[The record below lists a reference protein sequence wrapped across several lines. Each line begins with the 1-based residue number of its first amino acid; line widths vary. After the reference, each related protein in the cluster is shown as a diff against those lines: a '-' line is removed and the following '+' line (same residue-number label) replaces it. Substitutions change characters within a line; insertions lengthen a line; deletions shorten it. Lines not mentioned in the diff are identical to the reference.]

1 VLIIDDNAQAREI
14 LSNMLLSMTF
24 VVHEAPSGMEGVE
37 LVRQAIERNEPY
49 DVAFIDWQ
57 MPGIDGIETGKR
69 IRALPY
75 LEQHPHL
82 VMVTAYGREEV
93 LRQAEENGF
102 ENVLIKPATPSMLFD
117 SVVQALTTEHSAGP
131 ETQTKESREADLS
144 SIRGARVLL
153 VEDNELNR
161 EVALGLLED
170 AHLSID
176 HAENGEQAVQMV
188 THKEY
193 DLVFMDMQMPVM
205 DGITATKSIRSNPR
219 CKSVPIIA
227 MTANAMDRDRDACLA
242 AGMNDHLA
250 KPIDPE
256 KLYATLLR
264 WIPPRVAAAAATATA
279 PCSAPVAAGESL
291 TIPGI
296 DAATALKR
304 TGGNRKRYESL
315 LSRFATSQAGAARD
329 IRDSLAVNDTPTA
342 ERIAHSL
349 KGAAGNLGAASLA
362 EAAAR
367 AEVAIDSK
375 QSVSTAVDEMSFCLD
390 ATIRAIR
397 AALPAET
404 PDAGKS
410 NADPSSVI
418 QPLMH
423 LKKLLDTDD
432 GAASDFILN
441 AQSGLSKVLTAAEM
455 EALSGQVG
463 NFAYAEALQTLS
475 NIAERLSFKLE

>member
-1 VLIIDDNAQAREI
+1 
-14 LSNMLLSMTF
+14 
-24 VVHEAPSGMEGVE
+24 
-37 LVRQAIERNEPY
+37 
-49 DVAFIDWQ
+49 
-57 MPGIDGIETGKR
+57 
-69 IRALPY
+69 
-75 LEQHPHL
+75 
-82 VMVTAYGREEV
+82 
-93 LRQAEENGF
+93 
-102 ENVLIKPATPSMLFD
+102 
-117 SVVQALTTEHSAGP
+117 
-131 ETQTKESREADLS
+131 
-144 SIRGARVLL
+144 
-153 VEDNELNR
+153 
-161 EVALGLLED
+161 
-170 AHLSID
+170 
-176 HAENGEQAVQMV
+176 
-188 THKEY
+188 
-193 DLVFMDMQMPVM
+193 MDMQMPVM

-441 AQSGLSKVLTAAEM
+441 AQSNLSKVLTAVEM
-455 EALSGQVG
+455 EALASQVG

-475 NIAERLSFKLE
+475 MIAARLSLNLE

>member
-1 VLIIDDNAQAREI
+1 
-14 LSNMLLSMTF
+14 
-24 VVHEAPSGMEGVE
+24 
-37 LVRQAIERNEPY
+37 
-49 DVAFIDWQ
+49 
-57 MPGIDGIETGKR
+57 
-69 IRALPY
+69 
-75 LEQHPHL
+75 
-82 VMVTAYGREEV
+82 MVTAYGREEV

-117 SVVQALTTEHSAGP
+117 SVVQALTAEHSARA
-131 ETQTKESREADLS
+131 ETQTKQSGDADLS
-144 SIRGARVLL
+144 SIREARVLL

-176 HAENGEQAVQMV
+176 NAENGEQAVQMV
-188 THKEY
+188 TRKDY

-205 DGITATKSIRSNPR
+205 DGITATKSIRLNPR

-242 AGMNDHLA
+242 AGMNDHLG

-264 WIPPRVAAAAATATA
+264 WIPPRVAAAAATVRV

-296 DAATALKR
+296 DTDTALKR

-315 LSRFATSQAGAARD
+315 LSRFAKSQAGAARD
-329 IRDSLAVNDTPTA
+329 IRDSLDVNDSLTA

-349 KGAAGNLGAASLA
+349 KGAAGNLGAMPLA

-367 AEVAIDSK
+367 AEAAIDSK

-390 ATIRAIR
+390 ATISAIR
-397 AALPAET
+397 AVLPAET
-404 PDAGKS
+404 PDAATS
-410 NADPSSVI
+410 NADPSSVV
-418 QPLMH
+418 QPLMQ
-423 LKKLLDTDD
+423 LNKLLDTDD

-441 AQSGLSKVLTAAEM
+441 AQSNLSKVLTAAEM
-455 EALSGQVG
+455 EALAGQVG

-475 NIAERLSFKLE
+475 KIAERLSFKLE

>member
-1 VLIIDDNAQAREI
+1 
-14 LSNMLLSMTF
+14 
-24 VVHEAPSGMEGVE
+24 
-37 LVRQAIERNEPY
+37 
-49 DVAFIDWQ
+49 
-57 MPGIDGIETGKR
+57 
-69 IRALPY
+69 
-75 LEQHPHL
+75 
-82 VMVTAYGREEV
+82 
-93 LRQAEENGF
+93 
-102 ENVLIKPATPSMLFD
+102 
-117 SVVQALTTEHSAGP
+117 VQALTAEHSAGA
-131 ETQTKESREADLS
+131 ETQTKESGEADLS

-176 HAENGEQAVQMV
+176 HAENGEQALRMV
-188 THKEY
+188 THKDY

-227 MTANAMDRDRDACLA
+227 MTANAMDHDRNACLA
-242 AGMNDHLA
+242 AGMNDHLG

-264 WIPPRVAAAAATATA
+264 WIPPRVAAATATA
-279 PCSAPVAAGESL
+279 RVPCSAPVPAGESL

-296 DAATALKR
+296 DTATALKR

-315 LSRFATSQAGAARD
+315 LSRFAKSQAGAARD
-329 IRDSLAVNDTPTA
+329 IRDSLAVNDSPTA

-349 KGAAGNLGAASLA
+349 KGAAGNLGATSLA

-367 AEVAIDSK
+367 AEAAIDSK
-375 QSVSTAVDEMSFCLD
+375 QSVSTAVDEMSFSLD

-397 AALPAET
+397 AVLPAET
-404 PDAGKS
+404 PDAATS

-418 QPLMH
+418 QPFMQ
-423 LKKLLDTDD
+423 LKKLLETDD

-441 AQSGLSKVLTAAEM
+441 AQSNLSKVLTAVEM
-455 EALSGQVG
+455 EALASQVG

-475 NIAERLSFKLE
+475 MIAARLSLNLE